1 MFAKQLILLLI
12 LIVFWLNLCELEDKF
27 NGNSKNDEN
36 HQESGNH
43 ETDTNLYKIPIDTD
57 QYDNDQ
63 HKNYTRQNET
73 EQNDIDDDQS
83 GQNNNQTDVHLGF
96 INLFDPEIYKKFTK
110 GFNSEKNENE
120 KSENG
125 TAEKEDDEEDEEVE
139 KGSKFHNATDKFKK
153 YRDKLRGLIQFK

>member
-43 ETDTNLYKIPIDTD
+43 ETDTNLYEIPIDTD

-73 EQNDIDDDQS
+73 EQNYIDDDES
-83 GQNNNQTDVHLGF
+83 GQNNNQTDVYLGF
-96 INLFDPEIYKKFTK
+96 INLFDPETYKKFSE
-110 GFNSEKNENE
+110 GFNSEKNQNE

-125 TAEKEDDEEDEEVE
+125 TAEEEDDEDDEEDEKE
-139 KGSKFHNATDKFKK
+139 SKFHNATDKFKK
-153 YRDKLRGLIQFK
+153 YRDKLRGLIQLK